1 MILCHGNAPLTF
13 PLPSR
18 IQESSVVTAVD
29 EDGNI
34 RFQVI
39 VVIVQIYFQLSL
51 DSQAGVR
58 TVGFTLRMEDL
69 GHLHMIK

>member
-1 MILCHGNAPLTF
+1 MILSHGNAPLTF

-18 IQESSVVTAVD
+18 IQESSVVTAVN

-51 DSQAGVR
+51 DSQVIVR

-69 GHLHMIK
+69 GHLHLNK